1 MTAPV
6 SSEASTLN
14 SHPSPP
20 QVLTQVPFADFIGLN
35 LVRMQDGEAELTV
48 AMKPEL
54 LNTWQVAHGG
64 VTMTL
69 LDVTMAHA
77 ARSLNMKGAD
87 KGPGVVTVEMK
98 TTFMRPG
105 EGHLVCRARVLHRS
119 STMAYTEGS
128 VYSANGL
135 LCAHATGIFKYLRA
149 LPASTG
155 LRVLHPKDGQA

>member
-1 MTAPV
+1 MTA
-6 SSEASTLN
+6 
-14 SHPSPP
+14 
-20 QVLTQVPFADFIGLN
+20 TQVPFADHIGLQ
-35 LVRMQDGEAELTV
+35 LVRMAGGEAEIV
-48 AMKPEL
+48 VEMKPEL

-77 ARSLNMKGAD
+77 ARSLNMKGND

-105 EGHLVCRARVLHRS
+105 EGTLTCRARVMHRS

-128 VYSANGL
+128 VYSEAGL
-135 LCAHATGIFKYLRA
+135 LCAHATGTFKYLRA
-149 LPASTG
+149 LPAAGG
-155 LRVLHPKDGQA
+155 LRLLPKKDGSE

>member
-1 MTAPV
+1 MSAQP
-6 SSEASTLN
+6 
-14 SHPSPP
+14 
-20 QVLTQVPFADFIGLN
+20 TQVPFADHIGLQ
-35 LVRMQDGEAELTV
+35 LVRMEGGQAEITV
-48 AMKPEL
+48 VMKPEL

-77 ARSLNMKGAD
+77 ARSLNMKGDD

-105 EGHLVCRARVLHRS
+105 EGDLTCTARVLHRS

-128 VYSANGL
+128 VHTAAGL
-135 LCAHATGIFKYLRA
+135 LCAHATGTFKYLRA
-149 LPASTG
+149 LPASGG
-155 LRVLHPKDGQA
+155 LRVLPRKDGSE

>member
-1 MTAPV
+1 MMETP
-6 SSEASTLN
+6 T
-14 SHPSPP
+14 H
-20 QVLTQVPFADFIGLN
+20 VPFADYLGLS
-35 LVRMQDGEAELTV
+35 LLRMAGGEAEITV
-48 AMKPEL
+48 NLRPEL

-77 ARSLNMKGAD
+77 ARSLNMRGQD

-105 EGHLVCRARVLHRS
+105 EGDLRCVARVLHRS

-128 VYSANGL
+128 VYAPSGL
-135 LCAHATGIFKYLRA
+135 LCAHATGTFKYLRA
-149 LPASTG
+149 LPASSG
-155 LRVLHPKDGQA
+155 LRVLPRKDGQE